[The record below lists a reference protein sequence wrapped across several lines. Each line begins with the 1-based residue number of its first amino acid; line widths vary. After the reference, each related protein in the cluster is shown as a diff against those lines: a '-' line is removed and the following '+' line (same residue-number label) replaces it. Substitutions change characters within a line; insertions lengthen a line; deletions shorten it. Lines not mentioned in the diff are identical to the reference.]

1 MRKSFYWV
9 VALFLFFGWADLVW
23 GQLEVGDTSPDFTAP
38 VCVNDNTEDGDWSLY
53 EEGANKVTWINLFTS
68 WWPSCQTEAPQTE
81 TIWQEFIAENETYVN
96 VIANGFDWSSYSCE
110 GWASTFGITYP
121 ILDGGSSGGEA
132 WELYGDGYIP
142 HNVVLDHNYEVL
154 YTSSG
159 YSEGAILDAIALG
172 LSYIPRDL
180 DQDGIL
186 DSIDNCID
194 VQNYDQLDTD
204 GDGMGDACD
213 QCDNLVFTGGNVD
226 GNGTIDIFDVLFLV
240 DILIGSGTYICAEEA
255 GDITQDGHLNVLD
268 VIGLVQLILGGNQ
281 QQAMQYLQQLLDP
294 MIFKQLTDEYTF
306 LIAPKL
312 IAYPNPS
319 NTNINIL
326 GYGYITIY
334 DIRGRLVKEM
344 DIDGRYIWEA
354 KGLPSGIYHII
365 NETETFTVT
374 ILKWLNHIYSYER

>member
-1 MRKSFYWV
+1 M
-9 VALFLFFGWADLVW
+9 A
-23 GQLEVGDTSPDFTAP
+23 
-38 VCVNDNTEDGDWSLY
+38 
-53 EEGANKVTWINLFTS
+53 
-68 WWPSCQTEAPQTE
+68 
-81 TIWQEFIAENETYVN
+81 
-96 VIANGFDWSSYSCE
+96 
-110 GWASTFGITYP
+110 
-121 ILDGGSSGGEA
+121 
-132 WELYGDGYIP
+132 LYGDGYIP

-159 YSEGAILDAIALG
+159 YSEGAILDAIELG

-226 GNGTIDIFDVLFLV
+226 GNGTVDIFDVLFLV
-240 DILIGSGTYICAEEA
+240 DILTGSGTYICAEEA

-294 MIFKQLTDEYTF
+294 MVFKQLTDEYTF
-306 LIAPKL
+306 IAAPKL
-312 IAYPNPS
+312 ICISESIKYQY
-319 NTNINIL
+319 INIL
-326 GYGYITIY
+326 GYGYVTIY
-334 DIRGRLVKEM
+334 DMRGRLVKKM
-344 DIDGRYIWEA
+344 DIDGRYIWDA

-365 NETETFTVT
+365 NETETIKVT
-374 ILKWLNHIYSYER
+374 ILK

>member
-1 MRKSFYWV
+1 M
-9 VALFLFFGWADLVW
+9 
-23 GQLEVGDTSPDFTAP
+23 
-38 VCVNDNTEDGDWSLY
+38 
-53 EEGANKVTWINLFTS
+53 
-68 WWPSCQTEAPQTE
+68 
-81 TIWQEFIAENETYVN
+81 
-96 VIANGFDWSSYSCE
+96 IANGFDWSSYSCE

-132 WELYGDGYIP
+132 WNLYGDGYIP

-154 YTSSG
+154 YTASG

-204 GDGMGDACD
+204 GDGMGDGCD
-213 QCDNLVFTGGNVD
+213 QCDNLVFTGGNVNGD
-226 GNGTIDIFDVLFLV
+226 GTVDIFDVLFLV
-240 DILIGSGTYICAEEA
+240 DILVGSDTYVCAEEA
-255 GDITQDGHLNVLD
+255 GDITQDGYLNVLD

-294 MIFKQLTDEYTF
+294 VVFKQLTDEYTF
-306 LIAPKL
+306 IAAPKL
-312 IAYPNPS
+312 IAFPNPS
-319 NTNINIL
+319 NTNVSIL
-326 GYGYITIY
+326 GYGYVTIY
-334 DIRGRLVKEM
+334 DMRGRLVKKM
-344 DIDGRYIWEA
+344 DINGRYIWEA

-365 NETETFTVT
+365 NETETIKVT
-374 ILKWLNHIYSYER
+374 ILK